1 MIFIFGGK
9 MQGKLQYAKQTFG
22 NELTVS
28 DLGSTDLDSALSGD
42 IIINVQD
49 AVRSVL
55 QSGGDPVEYFGRY
68 TKKLAGKILIGTEIG
83 CGIVPADAAEREW
96 RDQTG
101 WVYQLLSQ
109 NAQRVDRVWAGI
121 GQTLKDKASGEG

>member
-9 MQGKLQYAKQTFG
+9 SQGKLQYVKHTFG
-22 NELTVS
+22 EKMTVS
-28 DLGSTDLDSALSGD
+28 DLSNTDLENALSGD
-42 IIINVQD
+42 IIIHVQD
-49 AVRSVL
+49 AVRFIL
-55 QSGGDPVEYFGRY
+55 QSGADPVEYFGRY
-68 TKKLAGKILIGTEIG
+68 LKDLKGKILIGTEIG

-101 WVYQLLSQ
+101 WVYQLLSK

-121 GQTLKDKASGEG
+121 GQTLKNHSTL